1 MLRATLKSLLARK
14 VRLLL
19 SGLAVVLG
27 VMFVSGAFVLTDT
40 LGRSFDAV
48 FADAYEGIDVNVAGK
63 PKVALGEMQGEQV
76 PATVPAATVQR
87 VREVAGVAEA
97 TGVVT
102 TDGAQLI
109 GSNGKVVTS
118 FGPPQLGANWRGE
131 SDLVK
136 LREGREPRADDEIVV
151 NAALAQAGKVKVGDR
166 VGVLTPL
173 SPKET
178 FTLVGVFGYSGD
190 RDSIG
195 GVNEVAFTTP
205 VAQRLLLGA
214 RDVFTNV
221 TVRAADGVDDTAL
234 RDDLARTLGGDVEVK
249 TGAQLSADASASLK
263 EGLSFFNKILLGFA
277 AVALL
282 VGTFLILNTFSII
295 VAQRTRELALMRAIG
310 ASGRQIIGSVV
321 LEAVA
326 IGLIA
331 SVLGLGAGI
340 GIGALLAYVFGNL
353 AGGLTL
359 AGIGVPSSA
368 VIGSFAV
375 GLVITVVA
383 ALLPALR
390 ASRIPPIAAMQ
401 DVANPDRPLTR
412 VTVTGG
418 VITGIGA
425 VLLFLGLS
433 GTADDNTLAVIL
445 GGVLF
450 AFIGVALLTPLISR
464 PVVSLLGAVFAWSV
478 PGKLGRLNSGRNP
491 RRTAITAA
499 ALMVGI
505 ALVTGVTVILDSAK
519 GSIGALARD
528 TIKAEL
534 VISGASGGS
543 RPASFDP
550 AVLAKA
556 AALPGVQLAD
566 GEYGDMGMVDG
577 KVTWLAASSDVSALQ
592 RIFGAKA
599 TAGDISRLGPDQM
612 LFSSDTAESRNISV
626 GSKVTV
632 QASRGEPR
640 TYTVSGIYQSSEL
653 TSPVQLPP
661 QAVQDFAIPKPNQG
675 FVQLAPGTPV
685 AGVQAQLEALL
696 ADSPEVSV
704 ADREAFIAQQTG
716 QLDSL
721 LTMIQILLALAI
733 VIAVLGIVNTL
744 ALSVLERTRELGLLR
759 AIGLRRA
766 QTMRMITVEAVVISV
781 FGALLGIVVG
791 VGLGAAVVR
800 ALKDDGITDL
810 ILPWGQMGLFLLLAA
825 VIGVVAAVL
834 PAIRAARINV
844 LGDRARLIPLT
855 AKGVPP
861 VGGTP
866 SS

>member
-1 MLRATLKSLLARK
+1 MFRATWKSLLARK
-14 VRLLL
+14 VRLIL

-48 FADAYEGIDVNVAGK
+48 FADAYEGVDVNVSAK
-63 PKVALGEMQGEQV
+63 PKIALSETEGEQV
-76 PATVPAATVQR
+76 PGSLPAATLEK
-87 VREVAGVAEA
+87 VRTVGGVAEA
-97 TGVVT
+97 TGIVAA
-102 TDGAQLI
+102 DGARLI

-118 FGPPQLGANWRGE
+118 FGPPQLGQNWVGE
-131 SDLVK
+131 DDLVK

-151 NAALAQAGKVKVGDR
+151 NGALAKAAKVKVGDR
-166 VGVLTPL
+166 VGVLTL
-173 SPKET
+173 EPKKE

-190 RDSIG
+190 RDSLG
-195 GVNEVAFTTP
+195 GANEVAFTTP
-205 VAQRLLLGA
+205 VAQRLMLGEP
-214 RDVFTNV
+214 DVFTNISV
-221 TVRAADGVDDTAL
+221 KAADGVGEAAL
-234 RDDLARTLGGDVEVK
+234 RDDIAGVLGGDFEVK
-249 TGAQLSADASASLK
+249 TGEQLSADASAGLK

-326 IGLIA
+326 VGLIA

-340 GIGALLAYVFGNL
+340 GVGALLAYLFGKV
-353 AGGLTL
+353 AGGLAL
-359 AGIGVPSSA
+359 AGIGVPAAA
-368 VIGSFAV
+368 VIGAFSV

-401 DVANPDRPLTR
+401 DVATPDRPLTK
-412 VTVTGG
+412 VTVAGG
-418 VITGIGA
+418 IVTAIGA
-425 VLLFLGLS
+425 GLLFLGLS
-433 GTADDNTLAVIL
+433 GNAGDNTLTTIL

-464 PVVSLLGAVFAWSV
+464 PVVSLLGALFAWSV

-519 GSIGALARD
+519 GSISALAED
-528 TIKAEL
+528 QIKAEL
-534 VISGASGGS
+534 VISGAQSGP
-543 RPASFDP
+543 RPPSFDP
-550 AVLAKA
+550 AVLDKA
-556 AALPGVQLAD
+556 AAIPGVQMVD
-566 GEYGDMGMVDG
+566 GEYGDMAVVNGER
-577 KVTWLAASSDVSALQ
+577 TWVAASSNVAALE

-612 LFSSDTAESRNISV
+612 LFSSDTAKSRNLSV
-626 GSKVTV
+626 GSPVTV
-632 QASRGEPR
+632 QLSRGEAR
-640 TYTVSGIYQSSEL
+640 TYTVSGIYESSQL
-653 TSPVQLPP
+653 TNPVVLPP
-661 QAVQDFAIPKPNQG
+661 QAARDFAIPQPIQG
-675 FVQLAPGTPV
+675 FLQLAPGTQV
-685 AGVQAQLEALL
+685 ADVQPQVETLL

-704 ADREAFIAQQTG
+704 ADRAAFIKQQTSM
-716 QLDSL
+716 LDTPL
-721 LTMIQILLALAI
+721 QMIQILLALAI
-733 VIAVLGIVNTL
+733 VIAVLGIINTL

-766 QTMRMITVEAVVISV
+766 QTMRMITVEAVVISI
-781 FGALLGIVVG
+781 FGALLGVVVG
-791 VGLGAAVVR
+791 TGLGAAVVR
-800 ALKDDGITDL
+800 ALKDEGITDL
-810 ILPWGQMGLFLLLAA
+810 VLPWGQMGVFLGLAA
-825 VIGVVAAVL
+825 IIGVIAAVL
-834 PAIRAARINV
+834 PAVRAARINV
-844 LGDRARLIPLT
+844 LGAIAHD
-855 AKGVPP
+855 
-861 VGGTP
+861 
-866 SS
+866 